1 MPAVAEPRLSKDAD
15 LPLYVQLY
23 GILRGQVVSGR
34 LAPGDL
40 IPAESELVAAY
51 GVSRI
56 TVRAALDQLV
66 HDGLID
72 RQRGRGSFVKA
83 PAVPDSRACM
93 VSFTDQMLGAGREP
107 GTRVASVTRGRAED
121 LGLGASPFDRDEPL
135 VRVDRVRLV
144 DGAAAAV
151 MRSYLPDQ
159 RVPGLSAS
167 TFSERGP
174 QQSLLFVLERR
185 YGLPLDQG
193 EETMAPGTIVEPFAS
208 LLGIAPGSAV
218 IVKTCVVRD
227 VSGAATLYEESYWN
241 APQTQLV
248 RRVASLA

>member
-1 MPAVAEPRLSKDAD
+1 MPASAQPRLSKDAAQ
-15 LPLYVQLY
+15 PLYVQLY
-23 GILRGQVVSGR
+23 GILRERVLSGE

-40 IPAESELVAAY
+40 IPAESELVAAF

-66 HDGLID
+66 HDDLID

-83 PAVPDSRACM
+83 PAVPDARACM
-93 VSFTDQMLGAGREP
+93 VSFTDQMLGAGRVPATRIAGVARGLAADLELAGSPFEP
-107 GTRVASVTRGRAED
+107 G
-121 LGLGASPFDRDEPL
+121 EPL

-144 DGAAAAV
+144 DGEPAAL
-151 MRSYLPDQ
+151 MRSFLPDR
-159 RVPGLSAS
+159 RVPGLSATS
-167 TFSERGP
+167 FAEHGP
-174 QQSLLFVLERR
+174 QQSLLFVLERG

-193 EETMAPGTIVEPFAS
+193 EETMAPGTIIEPFAS

-227 VSGAATLYEESYWN
+227 IAGVATLYEESYWN
-241 APQTQLV
+241 APQTTLV
-248 RRVASLA
+248 RRIATPA

>member
-1 MPAVAEPRLSKDAD
+1 MHAVAEPRLSKDAD

-23 GILRGQVVSGR
+23 GILRGQVLSGE
-34 LAPGDL
+34 LTPGDL
-40 IPAESELVAAY
+40 IPAESELVTAY

-72 RQRGRGSFVKA
+72 RQRGRGSFVRA
-83 PAVPDSRACM
+83 PAVPDARACM

-107 GTRVASVTRGRAED
+107 GTRIAGVARGLATD
-121 LGLGASPFDRDEPL
+121 LELTASPFDRDEPL

-144 DGAAAAV
+144 DGEPAAV
-151 MRSYLPDQ
+151 MRSFLPDR
-159 RVPGLSAS
+159 RVPGLDAAS
-167 TFSERGP
+167 FAERGP

-193 EETMAPGTIVEPFAS
+193 EETMAPATAAEPFAA
-208 LLGIAPGSAV
+208 LLGIPAGSAV
-218 IVKTCVVRD
+218 LLKTCVVRD
-227 VSGAATLYEESYWN
+227 VSGEATLYEEAYWN
-241 APQTQLV
+241 APQTQRV

>member
-1 MPAVAEPRLSKDAD
+1 MPVASPPRLSKDAD

-23 GILRGQVVSGR
+23 GILRGQVLSGE

-40 IPAESELVAAY
+40 IPAESELVATY

-83 PAVPDSRACM
+83 PVVHDTRACM
-93 VSFTDQMLGAGREP
+93 VSFTDQMLGAGRDP
-107 GTRVASVTRGRAED
+107 GTRIARVERGLARD
-121 LGLGASPFDRDEPL
+121 LDLAASPFDRDEPL

-144 DGAAAAV
+144 DGDPVAV
-151 MRSYLPDQ
+151 MRSYLPDR
-159 RVPGLSAS
+159 RVPGLSAA
-167 TFSERGP
+167 TFAARGP

-185 YGLPLDQG
+185 YGLALDQG
-193 EETMAPGTIVEPFAS
+193 EETMAPGTIAEPFAA
-208 LLGIAPGSAV
+208 LLDIAPGSAV

-227 VSGAATLYEESYWN
+227 VSGAATLYEQSYWT

-248 RRVASLA
+248 RRVASLV

>member
-1 MPAVAEPRLSKDAD
+1 MTTVVEPRLSKDAE
-15 LPLYVQLY
+15 LPLYRQLY
-23 GILRGQVVSGR
+23 GILRSRVLAGE

-40 IPAESELVAAY
+40 IPAESELMAAY

-66 HDGLID
+66 QDGLID
-72 RQRGRGSFVKA
+72 RQRGRGSFVRA
-83 PAVPDSRACM
+83 PAAPPVRACM
-93 VSFTDQMLGAGREP
+93 VSFTDQMLGAGRVP
-107 GTRVASVTRGRAED
+107 TTRIAGVARGLAAD
-121 LGLGASPFDRDEPL
+121 LGLAASPFEPDERL

-144 DGAAAAV
+144 DGAPAAV
-151 MRSYLPDQ
+151 MRGYLPDR
-159 RVPGLSAS
+159 RVPGLAAAS
-167 TFSERGP
+167 FAEHGP

-193 EETMAPGTIVEPFAS
+193 EETMAPAPASEPFAGHM
-208 LLGIAPGSAV
+208 GIAPGAPV

-241 APQTQLV
+241 APQTQLL
-248 RRVASLA
+248 RRVASLS

>member
-1 MPAVAEPRLSKDAD
+1 MPVAAEPRLSKDAD
-15 LPLYVQLY
+15 LPLYVQLS
-23 GILRGQVVSGR
+23 GILRGQVLSGA

-40 IPAESELVAAY
+40 IPAESELVATF

-83 PAVPDSRACM
+83 PAVADARACL

-107 GTRVASVTRGRAED
+107 GTRIAGLARGRAAD
-121 LGLGASPFDRDEPL
+121 LDFTASPFDRDEPL

-144 DGAAAAV
+144 DGEPF
-151 MRSYLPDQ
+151 LPDR
-159 RVPGLSAS
+159 RVPGLTAE
-167 TFSERGP
+167 TFAERGP

-185 YGLPLDQG
+185 YGLTLDQG
-193 EETMAPGTIVEPFAS
+193 EETTAPGTIAEPFAA

-227 VSGAATLYEESYWN
+227 VSGAATLYEQSYWN

-248 RRVASLA
+248 RRVASLV

>member
-1 MPAVAEPRLSKDAD
+1 MHTRVAPRLSKDAD
-15 LPLYVQLY
+15 LPLYAQLY
-23 GILRGQVVSGR
+23 GILRGQVLAGE

-83 PAVPDSRACM
+83 PAESEARACM
-93 VSFTDQMLGAGREP
+93 VSFTDQMLRAGREP
-107 GTRVASVTRGRAED
+107 GTRIAGVARGHGTE
-121 LGLGASPFDRDEPL
+121 LGLAASPFATDDLL

-144 DGAAAAV
+144 DGVPAAV
-151 MRSYLPDQ
+151 MRAFLPDR
-159 RVPGLSAS
+159 RVPGLGAD
-167 TFSERGP
+167 TFAERGP
-174 QQSLLFVLERR
+174 EQSLLFVLERR

-193 EETMAPGTIVEPFAS
+193 EETMAPGTVAEPFAS

-218 IVKTCVVRD
+218 LVKTCVVRD
-227 VSGAATLYEESYWN
+227 VAGAAALYEQSYWT

-248 RRVASLA
+248 RRVAPQG

>member
-23 GILRGQVVSGR
+23 GILRGRVVSGE

-40 IPAESELVAAY
+40 IPAESELVASY

-83 PAVPDSRACM
+83 PVVPDARACM
-93 VSFTDQMLGAGREP
+93 LSFTDQMLGAGRDP
-107 GTRVASVTRGRAED
+107 GTRIAAVARGLATD
-121 LGLGASPFDRDEPL
+121 LDLAASPFDRDEAL

-144 DGAAAAV
+144 DGEPAAV
-151 MRSYLPDQ
+151 MRSYLPDR
-159 RVPGLSAS
+159 RVPGLGAAS
-167 TFSERGP
+167 FAERGP

-185 YGLPLDQG
+185 YGLALDQG
-193 EETMAPGTIVEPFAS
+193 EETMAPGAVAEPFAS

-227 VSGAATLYEESYWN
+227 VAGETTLFEEAYWN

-248 RRVASLA
+248 RRVASLV

>member
-1 MPAVAEPRLSKDAD
+1 MPVVAEPRLSKDAD

-23 GILRGQVVSGR
+23 GILRGQVVSGE
-34 LAPGDL
+34 LVPGDL
-40 IPAESELVAAY
+40 IPAESELVATY

-72 RQRGRGSFVKA
+72 RQRGRGSYVKA
-83 PAVPDSRACM
+83 PAVPDARACM

-107 GTRVASVTRGRAED
+107 GTRIAGVARGLAAD
-121 LGLGASPFDRDEPL
+121 LDLTASPFDPDEPL
-135 VRVDRVRLV
+135 VRIDRVRLV
-144 DGAAAAV
+144 DGEPAAV
-151 MRSYLPDQ
+151 MRSYLPDR
-159 RVPGLSAS
+159 RVPGLSAT
-167 TFSERGP
+167 TFAERGP

-185 YGLPLDQG
+185 YGLALDQG
-193 EETMAPGTIVEPFAS
+193 EETMAPGTIAEPFAA

-218 IVKTCVVRD
+218 VVKTCVVRD
-227 VSGAATLYEESYWN
+227 VSGVATLYEASYWN

>member
-1 MPAVAEPRLSKDAD
+1 MAAVAEPRLSKEAD
-15 LPLYVQLY
+15 QPLYVQLY
-23 GILRGQVVSGR
+23 GILRGQVVSGE

-40 IPAESELVAAY
+40 IPAESELVTTY

-83 PAVPDSRACM
+83 PAIPDSRACM
-93 VSFTDQMLGAGREP
+93 VSFTDQMLAAGREP
-107 GTRVASVTRGRAED
+107 GTRIAGVARGRAED
-121 LGLGASPFDRDEPL
+121 LGLAASPFERDEPL

-144 DGAAAAV
+144 DGVPAAV
-151 MRSYLPDQ
+151 MRSFLPDR
-159 RVPGLSAS
+159 RVPGLAATSFA
-167 TFSERGP
+167 EHGP

-193 EETMAPGTIVEPFAS
+193 EETMAPGTIAEPLAS
-208 LLGIAPGSAV
+208 LLGIAVGSAI
-218 IVKTCVVRD
+218 IVKSCLVRD
-227 VSGAATLYEESYWN
+227 VAGEPTLYEDSYWN

-248 RRVASLA
+248 RRVAPLA

>member
-15 LPLYVQLY
+15 VPLYVQLY
-23 GILRGQVVSGR
+23 GILRGQVVSGE

-40 IPAESELVAAY
+40 IPAESELVATY

-66 HDGLID
+66 HEGLID

-83 PAVPDSRACM
+83 PAVPDARACM
-93 VSFTDQMLGAGREP
+93 VSFTDQMLGAGRDP
-107 GTRVASVTRGRAED
+107 GTRIAGLARGLATD
-121 LGLGASPFDRDEPL
+121 LDLPTSPFDRDEPL

-144 DGAAAAV
+144 DGEPVAV
-151 MRSYLPDQ
+151 MRSFLPDR
-159 RVPGLSAS
+159 RVPGLSAA
-167 TFSERGP
+167 TFDERGP

-185 YGLPLDQG
+185 YGLALDQG
-193 EETMAPGTIVEPFAS
+193 EETMAPGTIAEPFAS
-208 LLGIAPGSAV
+208 MLGIAPGSAV
-218 IVKTCVVRD
+218 LVKTCVVRD
-227 VSGAATLYEESYWN
+227 VTGLATLYETAYWN